1 MTLWW
6 RGRGQAVARRRRYGR
21 LRAAAGPG
29 QSRPGGR
36 HAGDS
41 QEVSAGTLA
50 HDRAKGSSDLGRRH
64 AFWAQASTTIHFV
77 AEGDDMDIGK
87 CFKDAWGLF
96 RLDWG
101 PLVVT
106 ALIAAVIVGVVNA
119 VVRLAVGGSIGVV
132 NAGSFTGLAVGLSLI
147 HISEPTRLGMISYA
161 VFCL

>member
-41 QEVSAGTLA
+41 QKVSAGTLA
-50 HDRAKGSSDLGRRH
+50 HDRAKGSSDRVRRH
-64 AFWAQASTTIHFV
+64 PFWAQASTTIHFV

-87 CFKDAWGLF
+87 
-96 RLDWG
+96 
-101 PLVVT
+101 
-106 ALIAAVIVGVVNA
+106 
-119 VVRLAVGGSIGVV
+119 
-132 NAGSFTGLAVGLSLI
+132 LSLI
-147 HISEPTRLGMISYA
+147 HISEPTRRTPISYA
-161 VFCL
+161 VFCLKKKKKHNQNKKK

>member
-50 HDRAKGSSDLGRRH
+50 HDRAKGSSDRVRRH
-64 AFWAQASTTIHFV
+64 PFWAPASTTIHFV
-77 AEGDDMDIGK
+77 AEGDDMDIG
-87 CFKDAWGLF
+87 
-96 RLDWG
+96 
-101 PLVVT
+101 
-106 ALIAAVIVGVVNA
+106 
-119 VVRLAVGGSIGVV
+119 
-132 NAGSFTGLAVGLSLI
+132 LSLI
-147 HISEPTRLGMISYA
+147 HISEPTRRT
-161 VFCL
+161 